1 MTKLRV
7 NSACEKQERLL
18 NIEEAKDWNYYD
30 PLALVV
36 IENNLVHSYDELLRI
51 ASSDNLKNKEVLDV
65 YLMITC
71 TGG

>member
-1 MTKLRV
+1 MRRLRV
-7 NSACEKQERLL
+7 HSACEKQERLL
-18 NIEEAKDWNYYD
+18 DIEEAKDWNYYD

-36 IENNLVHSYDELLRI
+36 IEHNLVHSYDELLRI